1 MHRTSRRTFVK
12 GLAATGLLGGLGLW
26 RAPAW
31 ALAGPGQQN
40 LLAGDSFDLFIGE
53 TPVNL
58 SGSPATAM
66 TINGSLP
73 GPTLRWREGDNVT
86 LRVRNR
92 LAEDTSIHW
101 HGIILPANMDGVPG
115 LSFEGIAPGGLYEYR
130 FKVRQNGTYWYHSHS
145 GLQEQAGV
153 YGALVIDAREPEPF
167 SYDRDYVVLLSDW
180 SDEKPQRILAKL
192 KKQSDYYN
200 FHKRT
205 VGDFIDDVSAN
216 GWAATLADRKMW
228 AEMKMSPTDL
238 ADVSGYTY
246 TYLLNGQPPDGNWT
260 GLFRPGEKLRLR
272 FVNASA
278 MSYFDVRI
286 PGLKM
291 TVVAA
296 DGQHVEPVSVDE
308 LRIAVAETYDVI
320 VEPGGE
326 RAYTL
331 FAQSMDRSGYARGT
345 LALAEGLSAPVPTP
359 DPRPLIGMDDMGMG
373 GMDHGAMGHGA
384 ATRPASEMDH
394 SKMSGMDMNGMDHSK
409 MAGMDMSG
417 MDHSKMAGMDMN
429 GMDHSKM
436 AGMDMNGMDHS
447 KMAGMDMSGMDH
459 SKMAGMDMNGM
470 DHSKMAGMD
479 MNGMDHSKMAG
490 MDMNGMDHSK
500 MAGMDMNGMDHSRM
514 GMGAMPMQSHPA
526 SEDGNPLVDMQTM
539 TPTPKLA
546 DPGLGLRDNGRRVL
560 TYADLRSRF
569 ADPDGR
575 EPGRTIELHL
585 TGHMEKFAWSF
596 DGIKFSDAEPL
607 RLTYGERLRIVLVN
621 DTMMTHPIH
630 LHGMWSD
637 LEDEQGNFLVRKHTI
652 DMPPGTRRSYR
663 VTADALGR
671 WAYHCHL
678 LFHMEMGMFRE
689 VRVDEGDNA

>member
-1 MHRTSRRTFVK
+1 
-12 GLAATGLLGGLGLW
+12 
-26 RAPAW
+26 W

-180 SDEKPQRILAKL
+180 SDEEPQRILAKL

-429 GMDHSKM
+429 GMDHS
-436 AGMDMNGMDHS
+436 
-447 KMAGMDMSGMDH
+447 
-459 SKMAGMDMNGM
+459 
-470 DHSKMAGMD
+470 
-479 MNGMDHSKMAG
+479 
-490 MDMNGMDHSK
+490 
-500 MAGMDMNGMDHSRM
+500 RM